1 MATFS
6 AKAVLE
12 KYRLRNPSCRVRLVF
27 YYFYNMRKIRI
38 LSILI
43 CVQGSAWAQDINV
56 EYDKNRDLSRYK
68 SYSVAGGEIITPK
81 DQRQPGDTVMLKK
94 IADAVSKELT
104 GKGLQK
110 KDSLGDL
117 IVSYLIGS
125 LPKSD
130 VTLLGPGGT
139 SPDNS
144 SQINIRNF
152 QMGSLIIDLNDRS
165 NNLIWRVNAT
175 TNSQASDVPKMIDE
189 VVGAGFKK
197 FSLKPKKVKKK

>member
-1 MATFS
+1 
-6 AKAVLE
+6 
-12 KYRLRNPSCRVRLVF
+12 
-27 YYFYNMRKIRI
+27 MRKVRI
-38 LSILI
+38 LLI
-43 CVQGSAWAQDINV
+43 VLCMGGPVQAQDINV

-68 SYSVAGGEIITPK
+68 SFSIGGGEIITPK
-81 DQRQPGDTVMLKK
+81 DQRQPGDTVMLRK
-94 IADAVSKELT
+94 IADAVSKELI

-110 KDSLGDL
+110 KDSVGDL

-125 LPKSD
+125 QEKTSFNN
-130 VTLLGPGGT
+130 LGPLGV

-144 SQINIRNF
+144 NQISVRDF

-175 TNSQASDVPKMIDE
+175 TNSQTSDIPKMINE
-189 VVGAGFKK
+189 VVAAGFKK